1 MSDNLNEVSFTEF
14 SLQSLSQQI
23 VDDYYDGGTHGGFV
37 TKLSVN
43 DNDQVWHDYNFEI
56 QSRTVMQVNSSNILF
71 TAKLIGFEEKIFH
84 CQSMSDA
91 CLGNEVNTTEY
102 RIDTSN
108 YCNLLIL
115 PVKPLIYQYLM

>member
-1 MSDNLNEVSFTEF
+1 MSENLNDVSFTEF

-23 VDDYYDGGTHGGFV
+23 VDDYYDSGTDGGLV

-43 DNDQVWHDYNFEI
+43 DNDQVTHDYNFEV
-56 QSRTVMQVNSSNILF
+56 QSRTVMQFNSSNVLF

-84 CQSMSDA
+84 CQSMTDS
-91 CLGNEVNTTEY
+91 CLGNDVNTTEY

-115 PVKPLIYQYLM
+115 PVKPVLYLST